1 MKLGAM
7 ELGGNSG
14 RNLALVDSD
23 TRRKQAI
30 TYPLYA
36 HGLHVEPFED
46 LTELLAH
53 WPRSGVV
60 MIEDR
65 GDAVQDLITAM
76 TERGRWLPLVAF
88 SDAPAT
94 QRIVRAVLD
103 GAIDYIEWPCP
114 TEDLLRIIATAETT
128 GAVIGSL
135 KLREARARS
144 RLQRLTKREREVL
157 EGVADGLSNRRIGEA
172 LAISPRTVEIH
183 RANMLTKMGAQHTS
197 EAIRVAIEA
206 SLVG

>member
-1 MKLGAM
+1 M
-7 ELGGNSG
+7 EHTGNLS
-14 RNLALVDSD
+14 RSLALVDSNS
-23 TRRKQAI
+23 RRRQAI
-30 TYPLYA
+30 TFPLYA

-46 LTELLAH
+46 LRELLAR

-60 MIEDR
+60 LIEDR
-65 GDAVQDLITAM
+65 DNNLQNLIEAM
-76 TERGRWLPLVAF
+76 TQRGEWLPLIAF

-94 QRIVRAVLD
+94 HRVVRAVLD
-103 GAIDYIEWPCP
+103 GAIDYIEWPCA
-114 TEDLLRIIATAETT
+114 TLDLLQIISAAETS

-144 RLQRLTKREREVL
+144 RMQRLTKREREVL
-157 EGVADGLSNRRIGEA
+157 TGVADGLSNRMIGEQ

-197 EAIRVAIEA
+197 EAIRVSIEA